1 MEDGQGTAE
10 VNLVWEILW
19 KFDVPSKVIFFTWK
33 AHHGTIPAYAMLE
46 ARHILVSP
54 QYPVCKAGA
63 GNIGNLLLTCE
74 RDRQV
79 WKSLRIHDIIEEAFS
94 SDKSGVH
101 CFGGS

>member
-46 ARHILVSP
+46 ARHILVS
-54 QYPVCKAGA
+54 G
-63 GNIGNLLLTCE
+63 
-74 RDRQV
+74 
-79 WKSLRIHDIIEEAFS
+79 
-94 SDKSGVH
+94 
-101 CFGGS
+101 